1 MSSRPIA
8 RNVLER
14 MLSQAGCVM
23 RERPDGVIG
32 LCTLDDPGSVTRNI
46 TAAEVL
52 IDDSKMARWSHS
64 RSSADNLITEIDIWY
79 SPIIPLKD
87 GYAGRKFCKR
97 NGASG
102 TTDNFLTEG
111 ETYSGYLENAYD
123 LIGEDRPL
131 QIKLDGVRDE
141 ATAEAFAKLWIKWRM
156 RFLATLNLACKYSA
170 LDIELWD
177 KIGVTATF
185 LPATLS
191 NRSWLVVG
199 HRIVTN
205 VGQTPEVNLA
215 LLELGVSNLPESEE
229 WEEVGA
235 AGLLKTEIG
244 AGGPIYSEIGG

>member
-1 MSSRPIA
+1 MGSRPIA
-8 RNVLER
+8 RDVLGK
-14 MLSQAGCVM
+14 MLSMSGCIM
-23 RERPDGVIG
+23 RERPDGTIG
-32 LCTLDDPGSVTRNI
+32 LVTLDDATISRNI
-46 TAAEVL
+46 DASEIL
-52 IDDSKMARWSHS
+52 LDNNKQSRWSHS
-64 RSSADNLITEIDIWY
+64 RSSADNLITEIDVWY

-156 RFLATLNLACKYSA
+156 RFLATLNLDCTYSA

-177 KIGVTATF
+177 KVGCTATF
-185 LPATLS
+185 LPATLAGK
-191 NRSWLVVG
+191 SWLVVG
-199 HRIVTN
+199 HRIVPN
-205 VGQTPEVNLA
+205 VGQTPEVNLS
-215 LLELGVSNLPESEE
+215 LLELGAANLPASEDWVE
-229 WEEVGA
+229 IGA
-235 AGLLKTEIG
+235 AGTVKTEVG